1 MNYRETEYWIL
12 NRLPFYQSQGLKAY
26 KPGIDNIRFFVDQ
39 LDLNLL
45 DIKFIHV
52 GGTNGKGSTCA
63 YLSSIIQESGYKVG
77 LFTSPHFF
85 DFRERI
91 KVNNK
96 KIEKDFITKFIQKN
110 IELIEELNL
119 SFFELSFG
127 MSLYY
132 YFEQKVDYAVVE
144 VGLGGRLDA
153 TNIINPIL
161 SVITNIS
168 YDHTEILGNSL
179 EKIASEK
186 AGIIKKNT
194 KIIIG
199 ERDKKTQNIFIQK
212 ADENFSDIIFASDYE
227 TDFENSEIEYQNKN
241 IRTAVQVSKN
251 LNDQNINE
259 TSIKKGIMNLDSNTD
274 FYGRWTIINYN
285 PKVIFDSAHNE
296 SGFSY
301 LSQQLEKL
309 NYDRLFIILS
319 FVKGKDVKKLI
330 TYLPKKS
337 LIYFTSSN
345 TERSM
350 NYEDI
355 IQCVK
360 ENINFDKN
368 PMKVYKEVLKQSS
381 SKDLIIITGS
391 NYIAKEIFYE

>member
-1 MNYRETEYWIL
+1 MNYRETENWIL

-26 KPGIDNIRFFVDQ
+26 KPGIDNIRFFVEQ
-39 LDLNLL
+39 LNLNLL
-45 DIKFIHV
+45 EIKFIHV

-96 KIEKDFITKFIQKN
+96 KIEKDFIIKFIQEN

-132 YFEQKVDYAVVE
+132 FFEQKVDYAVIE

-179 EKIASEK
+179 EKIAYEK

-212 ADENFSDIIFASDYE
+212 ADENFSDIIFASDYK

-345 TERSM
+345 SERSM

-391 NYIAKEIFYE
+391 NYIAKEIFHE

>member
-1 MNYRETEYWIL
+1 MNYRETENWIL

-39 LDLNLL
+39 LNLNLL

-96 KIEKDFITKFIQKN
+96 KIEKDFITKFIQEN

-132 YFEQKVDYAVVE
+132 YFEQKVDYAVIE

-179 EKIASEK
+179 EKIAYEK

-212 ADENFSDIIFASDYE
+212 ADENFSDIIFASDYK

-319 FVKGKDVKKLI
+319 FVKGKDIKKLI

-391 NYIAKEIFYE
+391 NYIAKEIFHE

>member
-1 MNYRETEYWIL
+1 MNYRETENWIL
-12 NRLPFYQSQGLKAY
+12 NRLPFYQSQGSKAY

-96 KIEKDFITKFIQKN
+96 KIEKDFITKFIQEN

-132 YFEQKVDYAVVE
+132 YFEQKVDYAVIE

-179 EKIASEK
+179 EKIAYEK

-319 FVKGKDVKKLI
+319 FVKGKDIKKLI

-345 TERSM
+345 SERSM

-391 NYIAKEIFYE
+391 NYIAKEIFHE

>member
-1 MNYRETEYWIL
+1 MNYRETENWIL

-39 LDLNLL
+39 LNLNLL

-96 KIEKDFITKFIQKN
+96 KIEKDFITKFIQEN

-132 YFEQKVDYAVVE
+132 YFEQKVDYAVIE

-179 EKIASEK
+179 EKIAYEK

-199 ERDKKTQNIFIQK
+199 ERDRKTQNIFIQK
-212 ADENFSDIIFASDYE
+212 ADENFSDIIFASDYK

-259 TSIKKGIMNLDSNTD
+259 TTIKKGIMNLDSNTD

-345 TERSM
+345 SERSM

-391 NYIAKEIFYE
+391 NYIAKEIFHE

>member
-1 MNYRETEYWIL
+1 MNYRETENWIL

-26 KPGIDNIRFFVDQ
+26 KPGIDNIRFFVEQ
-39 LDLNLL
+39 LNLNLL
-45 DIKFIHV
+45 EIKFIHV

-96 KIEKDFITKFIQKN
+96 KIEKDFIIKFIQEN

-132 YFEQKVDYAVVE
+132 FFEKKVDYAVIE

-153 TNIINPIL
+153 TNIINPLL

-168 YDHTEILGNSL
+168 YDHTEILGNTL
-179 EKIASEK
+179 EKIAYEK

-212 ADENFSDIIFASDYE
+212 AEENFSDVIFASDYK

-251 LNDQNINE
+251 LNDQNINA
-259 TSIKKGIMNLDSNTD
+259 TSIKRGIMNLDSNTD

-301 LSQQLEKL
+301 LSQQLKKL

-330 TYLPKKS
+330 TLLPKKS

-350 NYEDI
+350 NYEEI
-355 IQCVK
+355 TQCVK
-360 ENINFDKN
+360 ENINFDRN

-391 NYIAKEIFYE
+391 NYIAKEIFHE

>member
-1 MNYRETEYWIL
+1 MNYRETENWIL

-26 KPGIDNIRFFVDQ
+26 KPGIDNIRFFVEQ
-39 LDLNLL
+39 LNLNLL
-45 DIKFIHV
+45 EIKFIHV

-96 KIEKDFITKFIQKN
+96 KIEKDFITKFIQEN

-132 YFEQKVDYAVVE
+132 YFEQKVDYAVIE

-153 TNIINPIL
+153 TNIINPLL

-168 YDHTEILGNSL
+168 YDHTEILGNTL
-179 EKIASEK
+179 EKIAYEK

-212 ADENFSDIIFASDYE
+212 AEENFSDVIFASDYK

-391 NYIAKEIFYE
+391 NYIAKEIFHE

>member
-1 MNYRETEYWIL
+1 MNYRETENWIL

-26 KPGIDNIRFFVDQ
+26 KPGIDNIRFFVEQ
-39 LDLNLL
+39 LNLNLL
-45 DIKFIHV
+45 EIKFIHV

-96 KIEKDFITKFIQKN
+96 KIEKDFITKFIQEN

-132 YFEQKVDYAVVE
+132 FFEQKVDYAVIE

-153 TNIINPIL
+153 TNIINPLL

-179 EKIASEK
+179 EKIAYEK

-199 ERDKKTQNIFIQK
+199 ERDKKTQ
-212 ADENFSDIIFASDYE
+212 S
-227 TDFENSEIEYQNKN
+227 
-241 IRTAVQVSKN
+241 
-251 LNDQNINE
+251 
-259 TSIKKGIMNLDSNTD
+259 
-274 FYGRWTIINYN
+274 
-285 PKVIFDSAHNE
+285 
-296 SGFSY
+296 
-301 LSQQLEKL
+301 
-309 NYDRLFIILS
+309 
-319 FVKGKDVKKLI
+319 
-330 TYLPKKS
+330 
-337 LIYFTSSN
+337 
-345 TERSM
+345 
-350 NYEDI
+350 
-355 IQCVK
+355 
-360 ENINFDKN
+360 
-368 PMKVYKEVLKQSS
+368 
-381 SKDLIIITGS
+381 
-391 NYIAKEIFYE
+391 

>member
-39 LDLNLL
+39 LNLNLL

-96 KIEKDFITKFIQKN
+96 KIEKDFITKFIQEN

-132 YFEQKVDYAVVE
+132 YFEQKVDYAVIE

-179 EKIASEK
+179 EKIAYEK

-212 ADENFSDIIFASDYE
+212 ADENFSDIIFASDYK

-330 TYLPKKS
+330 KYLPKKS

>member
-1 MNYRETEYWIL
+1 MNYRETENWIL

-26 KPGIDNIRFFVDQ
+26 KPGIDNIRFFVEQ
-39 LDLNLL
+39 LNLNLL
-45 DIKFIHV
+45 EIKFIHV

-96 KIEKDFITKFIQKN
+96 KIEKDFITKFIQEN

-132 YFEQKVDYAVVE
+132 YFEQKVDYAVIE

-153 TNIINPIL
+153 TNIINPLL

-168 YDHTEILGNSL
+168 YDHTEILGNTL
-179 EKIASEK
+179 EKIAYEK

-212 ADENFSDIIFASDYE
+212 AEENFSDVIFASDYK

-259 TSIKKGIMNLDSNTD
+259 TSIKRGIMNLDSNTD

-301 LSQQLEKL
+301 LSQQLKKL

-330 TYLPKKS
+330 TLLPKKS

-350 NYEDI
+350 NYEEI

-391 NYIAKEIFYE
+391 NYIAKEIFHE

>member
-1 MNYRETEYWIL
+1 MNYRETENWIL

-26 KPGIDNIRFFVDQ
+26 KPGIDNIRFFVDH

-96 KIEKDFITKFIQKN
+96 KIEKDFITKFIQEN

-132 YFEQKVDYAVVE
+132 YFEQKVDYAVIE

-179 EKIASEK
+179 EKIAYEK

-212 ADENFSDIIFASDYE
+212 ADENFSDIIFASDYK
-227 TDFENSEIEYQNKN
+227 TDFENSEIKYQNKN

-319 FVKGKDVKKLI
+319 FVKGKDIKKLI

-345 TERSM
+345 SERSM

-391 NYIAKEIFYE
+391 NYIAKEIFHE

>member
-1 MNYRETEYWIL
+1 MNYRETENWIL

-26 KPGIDNIRFFVDQ
+26 KPGIDNIRFFVEQ
-39 LDLNLL
+39 LNLNLL
-45 DIKFIHV
+45 EIKFIHV

-96 KIEKDFITKFIQKN
+96 KIEKDFIIKFIQEN

-132 YFEQKVDYAVVE
+132 FFEQKVDYAVIE

-153 TNIINPIL
+153 TNIINPLL

-168 YDHTEILGNSL
+168 YDHTEILGNTL
-179 EKIASEK
+179 EKIAYEK

-212 ADENFSDIIFASDYE
+212 AEENFSDVIFASDYK

-251 LNDQNINE
+251 LNDQNINA
-259 TSIKKGIMNLDSNTD
+259 TSIKRGIMNLDSNTD

-301 LSQQLEKL
+301 LSQQLKKL

-330 TYLPKKS
+330 TLLPKKS
-337 LIYFTSSN
+337 LNSLTI
-345 TERSM
+345 
-350 NYEDI
+350 
-355 IQCVK
+355 
-360 ENINFDKN
+360 
-368 PMKVYKEVLKQSS
+368 
-381 SKDLIIITGS
+381 
-391 NYIAKEIFYE
+391 

>member
-1 MNYRETEYWIL
+1 MNYRETENWIL

-26 KPGIDNIRFFVDQ
+26 KPGIDNIRFFVEQ
-39 LDLNLL
+39 LNLNLL
-45 DIKFIHV
+45 EIKFIHV

-96 KIEKDFITKFIQKN
+96 KIEKDFIIKFIQEN

-132 YFEQKVDYAVVE
+132 FFEQKVDYAVIE

-153 TNIINPIL
+153 TNIINPLL

-168 YDHTEILGNSL
+168 YDHTEILGNTL
-179 EKIASEK
+179 EKIAYEK

-212 ADENFSDIIFASDYE
+212 AEENFSDVIFASDYK

-251 LNDQNINE
+251 LNDKYINA
-259 TSIKKGIMNLDSNTD
+259 TSIKRGIMNLDSNTD

-301 LSQQLEKL
+301 LSQQLKKL
-309 NYDRLFIILS
+309 KYDRLFIILS

-330 TYLPKKS
+330 TLLPKKS

-350 NYEDI
+350 NYEEI
-355 IQCVK
+355 TQCVK

-391 NYIAKEIFYE
+391 NYIAKEIFHE

>member
-1 MNYRETEYWIL
+1 MNYRETENWIL

-39 LDLNLL
+39 LNLNLL

-96 KIEKDFITKFIQKN
+96 KIEKDFITKFIQEN

-132 YFEQKVDYAVVE
+132 YVEQKVDYAVVE

-391 NYIAKEIFYE
+391 NYIAKEIFHE

>member
-1 MNYRETEYWIL
+1 MNYRETENWIL

-39 LDLNLL
+39 LNLNLL

-96 KIEKDFITKFIQKN
+96 KIEKDFITKFIQEN

-179 EKIASEK
+179 EKIAYEK

-212 ADENFSDIIFASDYE
+212 ADENFSDIIFASDYK

-391 NYIAKEIFYE
+391 NYIAKEIFHE

>member
-1 MNYRETEYWIL
+1 MNYRETENWIL

-26 KPGIDNIRFFVDQ
+26 KPGIDNIRFFVEQ
-39 LDLNLL
+39 LNLNLL
-45 DIKFIHV
+45 EIKFIHV

-96 KIEKDFITKFIQKN
+96 KIEKDFIIKFIQEN

-132 YFEQKVDYAVVE
+132 FFEKKVDYAVIE

-153 TNIINPIL
+153 TNIINPLL

-168 YDHTEILGNSL
+168 YDHTEILGNTL
-179 EKIASEK
+179 EKIAYEK

-212 ADENFSDIIFASDYE
+212 AEENFSDVIFASDYK

-259 TSIKKGIMNLDSNTD
+259 TSIKRGIMNLDSNTD

-301 LSQQLEKL
+301 LSQQLKKL
-309 NYDRLFIILS
+309 KYDRLFIILS

-330 TYLPKKS
+330 TLLPKKS

-350 NYEDI
+350 NYEEI
-355 IQCVK
+355 TQCVK

-391 NYIAKEIFYE
+391 NYIAKEIFHE

>member
-1 MNYRETEYWIL
+1 MNYRETENWIL

-26 KPGIDNIRFFVDQ
+26 KPGIDNIRFFVDH

-96 KIEKDFITKFIQKN
+96 KIEKDFITKFIQEN

-132 YFEQKVDYAVVE
+132 YFEQKVDYAVIE

-179 EKIASEK
+179 EKIAYEK

-309 NYDRLFIILS
+309 NYNRLFIILS

-391 NYIAKEIFYE
+391 NYIAKEIFHE

>member
-1 MNYRETEYWIL
+1 MNYRETENWIL

-26 KPGIDNIRFFVDQ
+26 KPGIDNIRFFVEQ
-39 LDLNLL
+39 LNLNLL
-45 DIKFIHV
+45 EIKFIHV

-96 KIEKDFITKFIQKN
+96 KIEKDFITKFIQEN

-132 YFEQKVDYAVVE
+132 YFEQKVDYAVIE

-179 EKIASEK
+179 EKIAYEK

-259 TSIKKGIMNLDSNTD
+259 TSIKRGIMNLDSNTN

-301 LSQQLEKL
+301 LSQQLKKL

-319 FVKGKDVKKLI
+319 FVKGKDIKKLI
-330 TYLPKKS
+330 TLLPKKS

-350 NYEDI
+350 NYEEI

-391 NYIAKEIFYE
+391 NYIAKEIFHE

>member
-1 MNYRETEYWIL
+1 MNYRETENWIL

-26 KPGIDNIRFFVDQ
+26 KPGIDNIRFFVDH

-96 KIEKDFITKFIQKN
+96 KIEKDFITKFIQEN

-132 YFEQKVDYAVVE
+132 YFEQKVDYAVIE

-179 EKIASEK
+179 EKIAYEK

-212 ADENFSDIIFASDYE
+212 ADENFSDITFASDYK

-274 FYGRWTIINYN
+274 FYGRWTIINHN

-319 FVKGKDVKKLI
+319 FVKGKDIKKLI

-345 TERSM
+345 SERSM

-391 NYIAKEIFYE
+391 NYIAKEIFHE

>member
-1 MNYRETEYWIL
+1 MNYRETENWIL

-26 KPGIDNIRFFVDQ
+26 KPGIDNIRFFVDH

-96 KIEKDFITKFIQKN
+96 KIEKDFITKFIQEN

-132 YFEQKVDYAVVE
+132 YFEQKVDYAVIE

-179 EKIASEK
+179 EKIAYEK

-391 NYIAKEIFYE
+391 NYIAKEIFHE

>member
-1 MNYRETEYWIL
+1 MNYRETENWIL

-26 KPGIDNIRFFVDQ
+26 KPGIDNIRFFVEQ
-39 LDLNLL
+39 LNLNLL
-45 DIKFIHV
+45 EIKFIHV

-96 KIEKDFITKFIQKN
+96 KIEKDFIIKFIQEN

-132 YFEQKVDYAVVE
+132 FFEQKVDYAVIE

-153 TNIINPIL
+153 TNIINPLL

-168 YDHTEILGNSL
+168 YDHTEILGNTL
-179 EKIASEK
+179 EKIAYEK

-212 ADENFSDIIFASDYE
+212 AEENFSDVIFASDYK

-251 LNDQNINE
+251 L
-259 TSIKKGIMNLDSNTD
+259 
-274 FYGRWTIINYN
+274 INYN

-301 LSQQLEKL
+301 LSQQLKKL

-330 TYLPKKS
+330 TLLPKKS

-350 NYEDI
+350 NYEEI
-355 IQCVK
+355 TQCVK

-391 NYIAKEIFYE
+391 NYIAKEIFHE

>member
-1 MNYRETEYWIL
+1 MNYKQTENWIL

-26 KPGIDNIRFFVDQ
+26 KPGIDNIRFFVEQ
-39 LDLNLL
+39 LNLNLL
-45 DIKFIHV
+45 EIKFIHV

-96 KIEKDFITKFIQKN
+96 KIEKDFIIKFIQEN

-132 YFEQKVDYAVVE
+132 YFEQKVDYAVIE

-153 TNIINPIL
+153 TNIINPLL

-168 YDHTEILGNSL
+168 YDHTEILGNTL
-179 EKIASEK
+179 EKIAYEK

-212 ADENFSDIIFASDYE
+212 AEENFSDVIFASDYK

-251 LNDQNINE
+251 LNDQNINA
-259 TSIKKGIMNLDSNTD
+259 TSIKRGIMNLDSNTD

-301 LSQQLEKL
+301 LSQQLKKL

-330 TYLPKKS
+330 TLLPKKS

-350 NYEDI
+350 NYEEI
-355 IQCVK
+355 TQCVK

-391 NYIAKEIFYE
+391 NYIAKEIFHE

>member
-1 MNYRETEYWIL
+1 MNYRETENWIL

-39 LDLNLL
+39 LNLNLL

-96 KIEKDFITKFIQKN
+96 KIEKDFITKFIQEN

-132 YFEQKVDYAVVE
+132 YFEQKVDYAVIE

-179 EKIASEK
+179 EKIAYEK

-212 ADENFSDIIFASDYE
+212 ADENFSDIIFASDYK

-251 LNDQNINE
+251 LKDQNINE

-345 TERSM
+345 SERSM

-391 NYIAKEIFYE
+391 NYIAKEIFHE

>member
-1 MNYRETEYWIL
+1 MNYRETENWIL

-26 KPGIDNIRFFVDQ
+26 KPGIDNIRFFVEQ
-39 LDLNLL
+39 LNLNLL
-45 DIKFIHV
+45 EIKFIHV

-96 KIEKDFITKFIQKN
+96 KIEKDFIIKFIQEN

-132 YFEQKVDYAVVE
+132 FFEQKVDYSVIE

-153 TNIINPIL
+153 TNIINPLL

-179 EKIASEK
+179 EKIAYEK

-212 ADENFSDIIFASDYE
+212 AEENFSDVIFASDYK

-251 LNDQNINE
+251 LNDQNINA
-259 TSIKKGIMNLDSNTD
+259 TSIKRGIMNLDSNTD

-301 LSQQLEKL
+301 LSQQLKKL

-330 TYLPKKS
+330 TLLPKKS

-350 NYEDI
+350 NYEEI
-355 IQCVK
+355 TQCVK

-391 NYIAKEIFYE
+391 NYIAKEIFHE

>member
-1 MNYRETEYWIL
+1 MNYRETENWIL

-39 LDLNLL
+39 LNLNLL

-96 KIEKDFITKFIQKN
+96 KIEKDFITKFIQEN

-132 YFEQKVDYAVVE
+132 YFEQKVDYAVIE

-153 TNIINPIL
+153 TNIINPLL

-168 YDHTEILGNSL
+168 YDHTEILGNTL
-179 EKIASEK
+179 EKIAYEK

-212 ADENFSDIIFASDYE
+212 AEENFSDVIFASDYK

-251 LNDQNINE
+251 LNDQNINA
-259 TSIKKGIMNLDSNTD
+259 TSIKRGIMNLDSNTD

-301 LSQQLEKL
+301 LSQQLKKL

-330 TYLPKKS
+330 TLLPKKS

-350 NYEDI
+350 NYEEI
-355 IQCVK
+355 TQCVK

-391 NYIAKEIFYE
+391 NYIAKEIFHE

>member
-1 MNYRETEYWIL
+1 MNYRETENWIL

-26 KPGIDNIRFFVDQ
+26 KPGIDNIRFFVDH

-96 KIEKDFITKFIQKN
+96 KIEKDFITKFIQEN

-179 EKIASEK
+179 EKIAYEK

-212 ADENFSDIIFASDYE
+212 ADENFSDIIFASDYK

-391 NYIAKEIFYE
+391 NYIAKEIFHE

>member
-1 MNYRETEYWIL
+1 MNYRETENWIL

-26 KPGIDNIRFFVDQ
+26 KPGIDNIRFFVEQ
-39 LDLNLL
+39 LNLNLL
-45 DIKFIHV
+45 EIKFIHV

-96 KIEKDFITKFIQKN
+96 KIEKDFIIKFIQEN

-132 YFEQKVDYAVVE
+132 FFEQKVDYAVIE

-153 TNIINPIL
+153 TNIINPLL

-168 YDHTEILGNSL
+168 YDHTEILGNTL
-179 EKIASEK
+179 EKIAYEK

-212 ADENFSDIIFASDYE
+212 AEENFSDVIFASDYK

-259 TSIKKGIMNLDSNTD
+259 TSIKRGIMNLDSNTD

-301 LSQQLEKL
+301 LSQQLKKL

-330 TYLPKKS
+330 TLLPKKS

-350 NYEDI
+350 NYEEI

-391 NYIAKEIFYE
+391 NYIAKEIFHE

>member
-1 MNYRETEYWIL
+1 MNYRETENWIL

-39 LDLNLL
+39 LNLNLL

-96 KIEKDFITKFIQKN
+96 KIEKDFITKFIQEN

-132 YFEQKVDYAVVE
+132 YVEQKVDYAVVE

-179 EKIASEK
+179 EKIAYEK

-391 NYIAKEIFYE
+391 NYIAKEIFHE

>member
-1 MNYRETEYWIL
+1 MNYRETENWIL

-26 KPGIDNIRFFVDQ
+26 KPGIDNIRFFVEQ
-39 LDLNLL
+39 LNLNLL
-45 DIKFIHV
+45 EIKFIHV

-96 KIEKDFITKFIQKN
+96 KIEKDFIIKFIQEN

-132 YFEQKVDYAVVE
+132 FFEQKVDYAVIE

-153 TNIINPIL
+153 TNIINPLL

-168 YDHTEILGNSL
+168 YDHTEILGNTL
-179 EKIASEK
+179 EKIAYEK

-212 ADENFSDIIFASDYE
+212 AEENFSDVIFASDYK

-251 LNDQNINE
+251 LNDQNINA
-259 TSIKKGIMNLDSNTD
+259 TSIKRGIMNLDSNTD

-301 LSQQLEKL
+301 LSQQLKKL

-330 TYLPKKS
+330 TLLPKKS

-350 NYEDI
+350 NYEEI
-355 IQCVK
+355 TQCVK

-391 NYIAKEIFYE
+391 NYIAKEIFHE

>member
-1 MNYRETEYWIL
+1 MNYRETENWIL

-26 KPGIDNIRFFVDQ
+26 KPGIDNIRFFVDH

-96 KIEKDFITKFIQKN
+96 KIEKDFITKFIQEN

-132 YFEQKVDYAVVE
+132 YFEQKVDYAVIE

-179 EKIASEK
+179 EKIAYEK

-212 ADENFSDIIFASDYE
+212 ADENFSDIIFASDYK

-319 FVKGKDVKKLI
+319 FVKGKDIKKLI

-345 TERSM
+345 SERSM

-391 NYIAKEIFYE
+391 NYIAKEIFHE

>member
-39 LDLNLL
+39 LNLNLL

-96 KIEKDFITKFIQKN
+96 KIEKDFITKFIQEN

-179 EKIASEK
+179 EKIAYEK

-212 ADENFSDIIFASDYE
+212 AEENFSDVIFASDYK

-259 TSIKKGIMNLDSNTD
+259 TSIKRGIMNLDSNTD

-301 LSQQLEKL
+301 LSQQLKKL

-319 FVKGKDVKKLI
+319 FVKGKDIKKLI
-330 TYLPKKS
+330 TLLPKKS

-350 NYEDI
+350 NYEEI

-368 PMKVYKEVLKQSS
+368 PMKVYREVLKQSS

-391 NYIAKEIFYE
+391 NYIAKEIFHE

>member
-1 MNYRETEYWIL
+1 MNYRETENWIL

-39 LDLNLL
+39 LNLNLL

-96 KIEKDFITKFIQKN
+96 KIEKDFITKFIQEN

-179 EKIASEK
+179 EKISYEK

-391 NYIAKEIFYE
+391 NYIAKEIFHE

>member
-39 LDLNLL
+39 LNLNLL

-96 KIEKDFITKFIQKN
+96 KIEKDFITKFIQEN

-132 YFEQKVDYAVVE
+132 YFEQKVDYAVIE

-179 EKIASEK
+179 EKIAYEK

-251 LNDQNINE
+251 LKDQNINE

-350 NYEDI
+350 NYKDI

-391 NYIAKEIFYE
+391 NYIAKEIFHE

>member
-1 MNYRETEYWIL
+1 MNYRETENWIL

-26 KPGIDNIRFFVDQ
+26 KPGIDNIRFFVEQ
-39 LDLNLL
+39 LNLNLL
-45 DIKFIHV
+45 EIKFIHV

-96 KIEKDFITKFIQKN
+96 KIEKDFITKFIQEN

-132 YFEQKVDYAVVE
+132 FFEQKVDYSVIE

-153 TNIINPIL
+153 TNIINPLL

-168 YDHTEILGNSL
+168 YDHTEILGNTL
-179 EKIASEK
+179 EKIAYEK

-212 ADENFSDIIFASDYE
+212 AEENFSDVIFASDYK

-251 LNDQNINE
+251 LNDQNINA
-259 TSIKKGIMNLDSNTD
+259 TSIKRGIMNLDSNTD

-301 LSQQLEKL
+301 LSQQLKKL

-330 TYLPKKS
+330 TLLPKKS

-350 NYEDI
+350 NYEEI
-355 IQCVK
+355 TQCVK

-391 NYIAKEIFYE
+391 NYIAKEIFHE

>member
-1 MNYRETEYWIL
+1 MNYRETENWIL

-39 LDLNLL
+39 LNLNLL

-96 KIEKDFITKFIQKN
+96 KIEKDFITKFIQEN

-179 EKIASEK
+179 EKIAYEK

-212 ADENFSDIIFASDYE
+212 ADENSSDIIFASDYK

-251 LNDQNINE
+251 LNDQNINA
-259 TSIKKGIMNLDSNTD
+259 TSIKRGIMNLDSNTD

-301 LSQQLEKL
+301 LSQQLKKL

-391 NYIAKEIFYE
+391 NYIAKEIFHE

>member
-1 MNYRETEYWIL
+1 MNYRETENWIL

-39 LDLNLL
+39 LNLNLL

-96 KIEKDFITKFIQKN
+96 KIEKDFITKFIQEN

-132 YFEQKVDYAVVE
+132 YFEQKVDYAVIE

-153 TNIINPIL
+153 TNIINPLL

-168 YDHTEILGNSL
+168 YDHTEILGNTL
-179 EKIASEK
+179 EKIAYEK

-212 ADENFSDIIFASDYE
+212 AEENFSDVIFASDYK

-259 TSIKKGIMNLDSNTD
+259 TSIKRGIMNLDSNTD

-301 LSQQLEKL
+301 LSQQLKKL

-368 PMKVYKEVLKQSS
+368 PMKVYKEVLKQSN

-391 NYIAKEIFYE
+391 NYIAKEIFHE

>member
-1 MNYRETEYWIL
+1 MNYRETENWIL

-26 KPGIDNIRFFVDQ
+26 KPGIDNIRFFVEQ
-39 LDLNLL
+39 LNLNLL
-45 DIKFIHV
+45 EIKFIHV

-96 KIEKDFITKFIQKN
+96 KIEKDFIIKFIQEN

-132 YFEQKVDYAVVE
+132 FFEQKVDYSVIE

-179 EKIASEK
+179 EKIAYEK

-212 ADENFSDIIFASDYE
+212 AEENFSDVIFASDYK

-251 LNDQNINE
+251 LNDQNINA
-259 TSIKKGIMNLDSNTD
+259 TSIKRGIMNLDSNTD

-301 LSQQLEKL
+301 LSQQLKKL
-309 NYDRLFIILS
+309 KYDRLFIILS

-330 TYLPKKS
+330 TLLPKKS

-350 NYEDI
+350 NYEEI
-355 IQCVK
+355 TQCVK

-391 NYIAKEIFYE
+391 NYIAKEIFHE

>member
-26 KPGIDNIRFFVDQ
+26 KPGIDNIRFFVDH

-96 KIEKDFITKFIQKN
+96 KIEKDFITKFIQEN

-132 YFEQKVDYAVVE
+132 YFEQKVDYAVIE

-179 EKIASEK
+179 EKIAYEK

-345 TERSM
+345 SERSM

-391 NYIAKEIFYE
+391 NYIAKEIFHE